1 MSNIFQGGDELNE
14 MSLTLVHHGIL
25 GQKWGVRRFQ
35 PYPKGYT
42 GSGKF
47 TPKQLSTAKS
57 KRHNVIAEAT
67 LAGRARKSAAKAYA
81 KAKSKDLIENTKDS
95 GKALKKAERD
105 FDFWDKHYKKLETR
119 ATNTIEKL
127 QKQYGKESIADIPY
141 KDSTIEG
148 KVFTTKEMFKRGG
161 IAAGLILTGPFVP
174 GPGAA
179 MAIMTVPSKTI
190 AAKKYK
196 TDIQRKAGREQT
208 DIIEKGFDEGQQMI
222 EKIKE
227 TAKKKL
233 GRP

>member
-1 MSNIFQGGDELNE
+1 

-47 TPKQLSTAKS
+47 TPKQILTAKS
-57 KRHNVIAEAT
+57 KRHSVIAEAT

-81 KAKSKDLIENTKDS
+81 KAKSKDLAENTKAT
-95 GKALKKAERD
+95 GKALKTAERD
-105 FDFWDKHYKKLETR
+105 FDFWDKYYKKLESK
-119 ATNTIEKL
+119 ATKTIDQL
-127 QKQYGKESIADIPY
+127 QKRYGKERIADIPY
-141 KDSTIEG
+141 KDSTIDG
-148 KVFTTKEMFKRGG
+148 RVFTTKEMFKRGG
-161 IAAGLILTGPFVP
+161 IAAGLILTGPLVP

-179 MAIMTVPSKTI
+179 MAIMTMPSKTI

-196 TDIQRKAGREQT
+196 TDIQRKAGRAQT
-208 DIIEKGFDEGQQMI
+208 DVIERGFDEGQQMI
-222 EKIKE
+222 DKIKE

-233 GRP
+233 RRP